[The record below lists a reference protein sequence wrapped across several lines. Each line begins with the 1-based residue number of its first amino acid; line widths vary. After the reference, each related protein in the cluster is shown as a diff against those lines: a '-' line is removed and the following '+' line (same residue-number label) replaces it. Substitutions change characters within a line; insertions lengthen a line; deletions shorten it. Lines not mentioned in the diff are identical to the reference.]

1 MSNNKNNED
10 KHYVAPFSK
19 EVSFDELQ
27 DAPPSG
33 KFRLSITGKL
43 GCSCSFLVIYSYLWT
58 VLAPY
63 EENDLPFP
71 DDYSEFQNPDQVLG

>member
-1 MSNNKNNED
+1 MISDKNNED
-10 KHYVAPFSK
+10 KHFVAPYSK

-43 GCSCSFLVIYSYLWT
+43 GCLLYTSPSPRDATLSRMPSS
-58 VLAPY
+58 A
-63 EENDLPFP
+63 
-71 DDYSEFQNPDQVLG
+71 

>member
-1 MSNNKNNED
+1 MISDKNNED
-10 KHYVAPFSK
+10 KHFVAPYSK

-43 GCSCSFLVIYSYLWT
+43 GVIVVAFWLFVAARCFVHTS
-58 VLAPY
+58 
-63 EENDLPFP
+63 N
-71 DDYSEFQNPDQVLG
+71 